1 METIH
6 TIEWM
11 KQIANQARAQERILG
26 LVPTMGALHEGH
38 FSLIRAAQR
47 DCAPVV
53 VSLFVNPKQFGPAED
68 FGKYPRTLE
77 RIEPRWKLW
86 AWIISSRRRRRIC
99 IRPAFA
105 LRSWWKA

>member
-11 KQIANQARAQERILG
+11 KQIAQEARAQDRILG

-47 DCAPVV
+47 ECAPVV
-53 VSLFVNPKQFGPAED
+53 VSLFVNPKQFGP
-68 FGKYPRTLE
+68 
-77 RIEPRWKLW
+77 
-86 AWIISSRRRRRIC
+86 S
-99 IRPAFA
+99 
-105 LRSWWKA
+105 